1 MPFQPQS
8 GQLFVVSAPSG
19 VGKTTIIRSVLAN
32 RPDLRFSVSCTTRS
46 PRTEE
51 IPGRDYHFLTR
62 EDFVEGIRT
71 ERFLE
76 WAQVHGMFYGTDG
89 EQIDRWLKAGD
100 DVLLDIDVQGARQVR
115 SVFPGARTIFI
126 LPPSMEVLEER
137 LRGRGTES
145 PEQVAKRL
153 AAARVEM
160 QQFPWYDFIIVN
172 DVLGEAIADL
182 NAILR
187 ACRCDRAVQAPRL
200 RSFLAPHDPLSA

>member
-1 MPFQPQS
+1 MPIQPQS

-115 SVFPGARTIFI
+115 SVFAGARTIFI

-187 ACRCDRAVQAPRL
+187 ACHCDRTVQAPRL
-200 RSFLAPHDPLSA
+200 RSFLAPQLL